1 MLNKKIGLFYG
12 STTCYTEIAAEKIC
26 ATINR
31 MLGPQTV
38 RLHNL
43 AFDSVSLMS
52 NYSHL
57 IMGIPTWDYGEL
69 QEDWETQWDTLST
82 VNLRSKSIAL
92 FGLGDQIGYPEWF
105 QDALGYLWHRVVHL
119 GATTVGEWPN
129 TGYDFIESKALNGE
143 KNVFVGLALDEEN
156 QFEIIDDLIF
166 RWSTQI
172 VTEFGLSP

>member
-1 MLNKKIGLFYG
+1 MNEKIGVFYG

-26 ATINR
+26 GEINSL
-31 MLGPQTV
+31 MNSKTTSLYNVSST
-38 RLHNL
+38 
-43 AFDSVSLMS
+43 SVSKM
-52 NYSHL
+52 NDYKYL
-57 IMGIPTWDYGEL
+57 ILGIPTWDFGEL
-69 QEDWETQWDTLST
+69 QEDWENQWEELSEL
-82 VNLRSKSIAL
+82 NLESKYVAV
-92 FGLGDQIGYPEWF
+92 FGLGDQVGYPEWF
-105 QDALGYLWHRVVHL
+105 QDALGYLWHKVVHL